1 MLTRKRIKADS
12 AELGHIEALYRA
24 SFPENERRPLE
35 PLLEDTTGHGEVLAF
50 YDGSLFCGFAC
61 LLNCGDLSHIIYFAV
76 EESLRGK
83 GYGSAALEAM
93 HAEKRGQRII
103 VDIERENPRAA
114 NEAQREK
121 RRRFY
126 LKNGYR
132 ATEVRYSWRQEE
144 YEILS
149 FGGAV
154 TRPDFEHFWDELYN
168 RYNFAGY

>member
-1 MLTRKRIKADS
+1 
-12 AELGHIEALYRA
+12 
-24 SFPENERRPLE
+24 
-35 PLLEDTTGHGEVLAF
+35 
-50 YDGSLFCGFAC
+50 
-61 LLNCGDLSHIIYFAV
+61 
-76 EESLRGK
+76 
-83 GYGSAALEAM
+83 M